1 MPRIHLSTIQLLL
14 LVLLL
19 APNLFAQSQPPFPGP
34 DLGLSMG
41 YSENLIQ
48 SSPPK
53 SARILAREIV
63 QVGRDTAKFR
73 VVRYLLSIPTGK
85 LRIEFYGGKLQ
96 HARYHPTSPQE
107 TSAWIQTLG
116 KASRT
121 TATSM
126 YWIRGHQVW
135 RAARDGQMFESGT
148 LEFLEKNGALSP
160 LESIRLRE
168 LFGENFSVPP
178 TPTKP
183 ESPPQ

>member
-1 MPRIHLSTIQLLL
+1 MPRIHLPIKRLLL
-14 LVLLL
+14 LGLLIT
-19 APNLFAQSQPPFPGP
+19 PSLFAQSQPPFPGP

-41 YSENLIQ
+41 YPEDQIQ

-63 QVGRDTAKFR
+63 QVGRDTEKFR

-96 HARYHPTSPQE
+96 HARYHPIAPQK
-107 TSAWIQTLG
+107 TAAWAQALG

-135 RAARDGQMFESGT
+135 RAAQDGKTFESGT
-148 LEFLEKNGALSP
+148 LEYLEKNGALSP

-168 LFGENFSVPP
+168 LFGENFVAPP
-178 TPTKP
+178 TPK
-183 ESPPQ
+183 SPPQ